1 MRGCFRYAT
10 DTGSSAE
17 VGLFDSSSLSFD
29 WFILALRLAFIALIY
44 IFLYQVAR
52 VSIREL
58 VAIGSSARDD
68 ASPGMSGSPSALEV
82 VDPAESSLAI
92 GSRLPLDH
100 YSTVGR
106 RDDNTIVIDDAF
118 ISGAHAQITFD
129 HRGWWLQDLGSTNGT
144 TLNGAPVRSKVQ
156 VRHDDIVQF
165 GRVSLRVQSP

>member
-1 MRGCFRYAT
+1 M
-10 DTGSSAE
+10 
-17 VGLFDSSSLSFD
+17 GLFDSSSLSFD

-58 VAIGSSARDD
+58 VALGSTARDD
-68 ASPGMSGSPSALEV
+68 TSSGLSGSSTVLEV

-106 RDDNTIVIDDAF
+106 REDNTIVIDDAF
-118 ISGAHAQITFD
+118 ISGAHAQLTFD
-129 HRGWWLQDLGSTNGT
+129 HGNWWLQDLGSTNGT
-144 TLNGAPVRSKVQ
+144 ALNGAPVRSKVQ
-156 VRHDDIVQF
+156 VRPDDIVQF
-165 GRVSLRVQSP
+165 GRVSVRAELS

>member
-1 MRGCFRYAT
+1 M
-10 DTGSSAE
+10 D
-17 VGLFDSSSLSFD
+17 LFDSSSLSFD

-58 VAIGSSARDD
+58 VAIGSTARDD
-68 ASPGMSGSPSALEV
+68 TSPGMSGSATSLEV

-92 GSRLPLDH
+92 GSRFPLDH

-118 ISGAHAQITFD
+118 ISGAHAQLSFD
-129 HRGWWLQDLGSTNGT
+129 QGNWWLQDLGSTNGT
-144 TLNGAPVRSKVQ
+144 ALNGAPVRSKVQ
-156 VRHDDIVQF
+156 VQQDDIVQF
-165 GRVSLRVQSP
+165 GRVSLRMERS

>member
-1 MRGCFRYAT
+1 M
-10 DTGSSAE
+10 
-17 VGLFDSSSLSFD
+17 GLFDSSSLSFD

-58 VAIGSSARDD
+58 VALGSAAQDDTSSGLSGSSTV
-68 ASPGMSGSPSALEV
+68 LEV

-118 ISGAHAQITFD
+118 ISGAHAQLTFD
-129 HRGWWLQDLGSTNGT
+129 HGNWWLQDLGSTNGT
-144 TLNGAPVRSKVQ
+144 ALNGAPVRSKVQ
-156 VRHDDIVQF
+156 VRPDDIVQF
-165 GRVSLRVQSP
+165 GRVSVRAELS

>member
-1 MRGCFRYAT
+1 M
-10 DTGSSAE
+10 
-17 VGLFDSSSLSFD
+17 GLFDSSSLSFD

-58 VAIGSSARDD
+58 VALGSAAQDD
-68 ASPGMSGSPSALEV
+68 TSSGLSGFSTVLEV

-118 ISGAHAQITFD
+118 ISGAHAQLTFD
-129 HRGWWLQDLGSTNGT
+129 HGNWWLQDLGSTNGT
-144 TLNGAPVRSKVQ
+144 ALNGAPVRSKVQ
-156 VRHDDIVQF
+156 VRPDDIVQF
-165 GRVSLRVQSP
+165 GRVSVRAELS

>member
-1 MRGCFRYAT
+1 M
-10 DTGSSAE
+10 
-17 VGLFDSSSLSFD
+17 GLFDSSSLSFD

-58 VAIGSSARDD
+58 VALGSAARDD
-68 ASPGMSGSPSALEV
+68 TSSGLSGSSTVLEV

-118 ISGAHAQITFD
+118 ISGAHAQLTFD
-129 HRGWWLQDLGSTNGT
+129 HGNWWLQDLGSTNGT
-144 TLNGAPVRSKVQ
+144 ALNGAPVRSKVQ
-156 VRHDDIVQF
+156 VRPDDIVQF
-165 GRVSLRVQSP
+165 GRVSVRAELS

>member
-1 MRGCFRYAT
+1 M
-10 DTGSSAE
+10 
-17 VGLFDSSSLSFD
+17 GLFDSSSLSFD

-58 VAIGSSARDD
+58 EALGSAAQDD
-68 ASPGMSGSPSALEV
+68 TSSGLSGFSTVLEV

-118 ISGAHAQITFD
+118 ISGAHAQLTFD
-129 HRGWWLQDLGSTNGT
+129 HGNWWLQDLGSTNGT
-144 TLNGAPVRSKVQ
+144 ALNGAPVRSKVQ
-156 VRHDDIVQF
+156 VRPDDIVQF
-165 GRVSLRVQSP
+165 GRVSVRAELS